1 MGDITVASTTDSQE
15 DVNRAAGLEPDSKPP
30 EAEEPKPAPEVP
42 PEPAPAAEEP
52 PAEEEPKEVKPSKGG
67 FQHRIQ
73 QLARRNAELED
84 LVERQSQRLET
95 ALARLEAGRGVP
107 EAVPPTQLEA
117 SPKPTLDKFRTYEE
131 WVEAMTDWKADQKLI
146 QYQRQVEEQAK
157 VEAQRSEQQRLQQVF
172 SDYNRS
178 AAVFREEH
186 QDWEQVV
193 GQNVEILA
201 AVQLAVFELGNGP
214 EVAYYLGKHPEVCD
228 RLMELSDLHAVM
240 EVSRISDRLAGGTS
254 RNGGSDSSVR
264 PQSTAPP
271 PLTPVAGSRT
281 AGSSVPLDEMSYRDY
296 RRIRDEQERNRYR
309 RG

>member
-52 PAEEEPKEVKPSKGG
+52 PAEEEPKEAKPSKGG

-157 VEAQRSEQQRLQQVF
+157 VEAQRSEQQRLQQV
-172 SDYNRS
+172 
-178 AAVFREEH
+178 
-186 QDWEQVV
+186 
-193 GQNVEILA
+193 
-201 AVQLAVFELGNGP
+201 
-214 EVAYYLGKHPEVCD
+214 
-228 RLMELSDLHAVM
+228 
-240 EVSRISDRLAGGTS
+240 
-254 RNGGSDSSVR
+254 
-264 PQSTAPP
+264 
-271 PLTPVAGSRT
+271 
-281 AGSSVPLDEMSYRDY
+281 
-296 RRIRDEQERNRYR
+296 
-309 RG
+309 